1 MANKVKIN
9 KALKQLTEFFIKEGK
24 ILDENSYTALKS
36 QPVLGATLNYIFGG
50 YRGAI
55 ASLKAS
61 PQFGPLVKH
70 LDIPEVK
77 PTVKPV
83 ETKAPVWSMP
93 ANKPAATK
101 PAKVKVEKKD
111 G

>member
-24 ILDENSYTALKS
+24 ILDEKSYIALNN

-55 ASLKAS
+55 TSLKAS

-70 LDIPEVK
+70 
-77 PTVKPV
+77 
-83 ETKAPVWSMP
+83 A
-93 ANKPAATK
+93 
-101 PAKVKVEKKD
+101 
-111 G
+111 

>member
-1 MANKVKIN
+1 M
-9 KALKQLTEFFIKEGK
+9 KQLTAFFIKEGK
-24 ILDENSYTALKS
+24 ILDEKSYAALKS
-36 QPVLGATLNYIFGG
+36 QPILGITINYIFGG

-61 PQFGPLVKH
+61 PQFGPLIKH
-70 LDIPEVK
+70 LDTPEVK

-83 ETKAPVWSMP
+83 ATKAPVWPTP
-93 ANKPAATK
+93 ANKPVAAK